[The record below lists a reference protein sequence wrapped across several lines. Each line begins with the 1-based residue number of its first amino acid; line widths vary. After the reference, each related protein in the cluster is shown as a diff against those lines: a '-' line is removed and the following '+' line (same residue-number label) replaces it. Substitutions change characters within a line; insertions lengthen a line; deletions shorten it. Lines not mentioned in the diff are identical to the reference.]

1 MMNRSILEWV
11 WRVALLCALGLIA
24 WELHALHEDLNLPV
38 EDQATVA
45 SSKDESL
52 DSVDAIRDDIE
63 ALAQKVNAIL
73 VVMARSKQVDR
84 NP

>member
-11 WRVALLCALGLIA
+11 WRVALLCVLGLIA

-38 EDQATVA
+38 EDQTTVA
-45 SSKDESL
+45 SAPDETQDSL
-52 DSVDAIRDDIE
+52 DAVRDDIE
-63 ALAQKVNAIL
+63 ALTQKVNAIL

>member
-1 MMNRSILEWV
+1 MNRLILEWV

-24 WELHALHEDLNLPV
+24 WELHVLHKDLNLPF

-45 SSKDESL
+45 SAQDETLDSL
-52 DSVDAIRDDIE
+52 DALRNDIDA
-63 ALAQKVNAIL
+63 LTQKVNAIL
-73 VVMARSKQVDR
+73 VVMARSKQADR